1 MALKLEISYVSYDEL
16 RSLTLSF
23 LKKFRMDQNIP
34 VEIEELLECKLKK
47 NICPIPGLLDTYEI
61 DGWTSNDLT
70 TIYVD
75 EFIYKS
81 RETRYR
87 FTLAHELGHIVLHK
101 DIYETQRISSVEEW
115 RSFCKEVDE
124 TSYAWLE
131 SQAYNFAGLILV
143 PSVHL
148 EGHFQKILNKFRP
161 RFEAASR
168 KRLTK
173 DKYIDYFIDISS
185 IQLSS
190 IFNVSQDVIEKR
202 LIKDSLITR
211 IP

>member
-1 MALKLEISYVSYDEL
+1 
-16 RSLTLSF
+16 
-23 LKKFRMDQNIP
+23 MDQVIP
-34 VEIEELLECKLKK
+34 VEIEELLEFKLKK

-61 DGWTSNDLT
+61 DGWTSNDLS

-87 FTLAHELGHIVLHK
+87 FTLAHELGHVVLHK
-101 DIYETQRISSVEEW
+101 DIYKTHRISTIEEW
-115 RSFCKEVDE
+115 RDFCKEVDE

-143 PSVHL
+143 PSSHL
-148 EGHFQKILNKFRP
+148 KEQFQMILNKFRSK
-161 RFEAASR
+161 FETAIR
-168 KRLTK
+168 KGLTK
-173 DKYIDYFIDISS
+173 DKYMDYFIDFLST
-185 IQLSS
+185 QLSL
-190 IFNVSQDVIEKR
+190 IFNVSKDVIEKR
-202 LIKDSLITR
+202 LNKDSLIAR